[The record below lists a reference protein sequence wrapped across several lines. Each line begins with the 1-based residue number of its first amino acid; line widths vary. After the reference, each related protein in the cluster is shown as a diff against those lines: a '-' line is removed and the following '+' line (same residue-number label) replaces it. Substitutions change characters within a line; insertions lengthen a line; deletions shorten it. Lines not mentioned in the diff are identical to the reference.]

1 MKIRFSPATREK
13 FHRFRKLRRAWVS
26 FCLLLTIFV
35 VSLCSELIAHGT
47 PWMIRFEGQ
56 TYFPRIQNVPRD
68 VFLKD
73 GVLTEP
79 DYHELEDRE
88 DLFGED
94 TGNWMLWAPVRYSP
108 QDTVPPE
115 QIELEQNLEVSVRRI
130 QRVSDLRVSS
140 RGSQRPGR
148 GSDWFVEQGAA
159 DLPEPLEQALGR
171 RFQNKSAPA
180 LTVQHESG
188 SFEWSLSEYEPRS
201 RGPRS
206 VRLVLRER
214 VPDSEAGEQ
223 AYISVESDERPGW
236 WTQLPPDVQARGE
249 ELLQEALTVPVE
261 ALEFTDEETYR
272 KELRIVKETVQFP
285 FRPVQDH
292 PLGLDQSGRDVL
304 VLILYATRISL
315 LFGFILVVCSMII
328 GTILGGLQGYFG
340 GKVDL
345 VAQRVIEIYSSIPF
359 LYAMI
364 YLGSVFGRS
373 FGLLLFVYAVFNW
386 IGISYYMRAEFLKLR
401 RQPFT
406 EAAKSLGLPTGR
418 IMWKHLLPNSLI
430 PIITFFPFSLV
441 GAVGSLSALDY
452 LGFGLPVGTP
462 SWGDLLSQ
470 GQTYRYAW
478 WLILYPSLMLF
489 TVILLSV
496 FIGEGLRT
504 AFDPKREVHWEA

>member
-1 MKIRFSPATREK
+1 MIRISPATCEK
-13 FHRFRKLRRAWVS
+13 FQRFRRLKRAWIS
-26 FCLLLTIFV
+26 FCLLSLLFFI
-35 VSLCSELIAHGT
+35 SLCSEVIAHGT
-47 PWMIRFEGQ
+47 PWIIRFNGE
-56 TYFPRIQNVPRD
+56 TYFPRLHTVTRNT
-68 VFLKD
+68 FLED

-79 DYHELEDRE
+79 NYHLLEDRK
-88 DLFGED
+88 DLFGKD
-94 TGNWMLWAPVRYSP
+94 SGNWMLWSPVRFSP
-108 QDTVPPE
+108 QDTVAPE
-115 QIELEQNLEVSVRRI
+115 QIELEQILDVQLRRV
-130 QRVSDLRVSS
+130 QRVSEIRISS
-140 RGSQRPGR
+140 RGATRPGR
-148 GSDWFVEQGAA
+148 GSEWFLEQGATT
-159 DLPEPLEQALGR
+159 LPQEVQAALES
-171 RFQNKSAPA
+171 RFQNESAPDI
-180 LTVQHESG
+180 
-188 SFEWSLSEYEPRS
+188 SFESENGTFIWSLSAYTPRPRPPRS
-201 RGPRS
+201 LRI
-206 VRLVLRER
+206 LLREQI
-214 VPDSEAGEQ
+214 DSSALSETAALPVG
-223 AYISVESDERPGW
+223 SDERPDW
-236 WTQLPPDVQARGE
+236 WDALPAEVKDQAETHLRK
-249 ELLQEALTVPVE
+249 AAIAPVE
-261 ALEFTDEETYR
+261 PIQFTNEAQER
-272 KELRIVKETVQFP
+272 VEVHIAKETVQFP
-285 FRPVQDH
+285 FRPVKHH

-315 LFGFILVVCSMII
+315 LFGFSLVICSMIL
-328 GTILGGLQGYFG
+328 GTVLGALQGYFG
-340 GKVDL
+340 GKMDL
-345 VAQRVIEIYSSIPF
+345 VGQRLIEIYSSIPF

-418 IMWKHLLPNSLI
+418 IMWKHLLPNALI

-496 FIGEGLRT
+496 FIGEGLRS